1 MLNKVKNP
9 AANNQ
14 LIFFSDEKNFSQNQ
28 TVNKKNNR
36 VTTST
41 TTDMRGKHA
50 TFNSLFWRDAHIFG
64 NLHTCPPNSCFLTI
78 FGKKLLKNVKIHPLY
93 PI

>member
-14 LIFFSDEKNFSQNQ
+14 LIFFSDEKNFSQDQ

-41 TTDMRGKHA
+41 TSDMRGKHA
-50 TFNSLFWRDAHIFG
+50 TFNSLFLAGCTHFWEPAYMPSKFM
-64 NLHTCPPNSCFLTI
+64 FLNY
-78 FGKKLLKNVKIHPLY
+78 FWKKIA
-93 PI
+93 